1 MVHTMAARHD
11 LATESR
17 RDTIAAA
24 AAECS
29 TSQLLEPVGHALWE
43 AASTC
48 HHEEGSGVNGGGV
61 GGGGGGGVALSGWLA
76 GVITNAVTVG
86 LLYELSSFHP

>member
-1 MVHTMAARHD
+1 MDETLYAGAFAAT
-11 LATESR
+11 L
-17 RDTIAAA
+17 AAA

-48 HHEEGSGVNGGGV
+48 HHEEGSGVNGGA
-61 GGGGGGGVALSGWLA
+61 GGGGGVALSGWLA

-86 LLYELSSFHP
+86 LL